1 MKEDNKDKMWVF
13 SMNIVT
19 KNNILL
25 NKDNCPILL
34 YTHNPDSVL
43 IDIYKNDTYIGGSIF
58 DFCVSNITVP
68 VVKSYSN
75 DSTDDNYIGS
85 TIKYIYYDIDTNKS
99 TIGSIDI
106 EDVIPLKIDSD
117 NVYIKDLYYYYIYKA
132 LNAVYIKHSRIPL
145 LASGYTQLNI
155 KDGLK
160 SIINRL
166 MSCYKKLDLADIV
179 KEVKAYFTD
188 ILGLKQHN
196 IDELMKVFMFNKY

>member
-58 DFCVSNITVP
+58 DFCVSNITAP
-68 VVKSYSN
+68 VVKRYN
-75 DSTDDNYIGS
+75 DSNDDNYIGS
-85 TIKYIYYDIDTNKS
+85 AIKYIYYDIDTNKS

-106 EDVIPLKIDSD
+106 EDIIPLKVDSD

-132 LNAVYIKHSRIPL
+132 LNAVYIKYSRIPL
-145 LASGYTQLNI
+145 MASGYTQLNI
-155 KDGLK
+155 KDDLK
-160 SIINRL
+160 SIINKL
-166 MSCYKKLDLADIV
+166 MSWYKKLDLADIV
-179 KEVKAYFTD
+179 KEVKTYYTD

-196 IDELMKVFMFNKY
+196 IDELMKVFMF